1 MKYFRPAYLLP
12 FVISLVVISTATF
25 VACEKDASIVPDT
38 TAALDGTMVS
48 KKGGRATTGT
58 VGTGSLDTLYQRC
71 GMVITDTACTYPV
84 VTVNNINPYLRN
96 LPSSDST
103 YYSQLVIRFDAP
115 MITGKVISSYI
126 LFADQC
132 SGRPACTKMNGIY
145 MSQVTA
151 GVPYN
156 AFYISIGTSWL
167 NPYVTSYTGIIM
179 ACTTDGCMYAS
190 QPFNFSPP
198 RVL

>member
-1 MKYFRPAYLLP
+1 MRNIAIIILGFWILCFSIYLY
-12 FVISLVVISTATF
+12 S
-25 VACEKDASIVPDT
+25 CEKEIVSSDT
-38 TAALDGTMVS
+38 IEQVS
-48 KKGGRATTGT
+48 KKGGRGSGATG
-58 VGTGSLDTLYQRC
+58 VSSIDTLYQRC

-84 VTVNNINPYLRN
+84 VSVNNINPYLRN

-103 YYSQLVIRFDAP
+103 YYSQLVIRFDVP
-115 MITGKVISSYI
+115 VIPGKVIGSYI

-167 NPYVTSYTGIIM
+167 NPYVVSYTGIIM

-190 QPFNFSPP
+190 QPFAFQPP